1 MSLVKARLTQRASHL
16 LYSPFSWRVGRIF
29 PLSRVWGVL
38 HTPALVIRDE
48 WNGQKLLLLSC
59 GLGSLVEG
67 GRSCHLA
74 VLRASRFAVL
84 GLCEVQLCS

>member
-1 MSLVKARLTQRASHL
+1 MQRASHL
-16 LYSPFSWRVGRIF
+16 LHSPFSWRVGRISA
-29 PLSRVWGVL
+29 LSCVWGVL

-48 WNGQKLLLLSC
+48 WSGQKLLLLSC

-74 VLRASRFAVL
+74 VLRVFWFALL
-84 GLCEVQLCS
+84 GLREVQLCS